1 MHFFISSNYW
11 NTGVYFN
18 LLMRNKSVG
27 NIMKLIFEEVIV
39 SDRHM
44 SDGQL

>member
-11 NTGVYFN
+11 NAGVYFN

-27 NIMKLIFEEVIV
+27 NVMKLVFEEVIV

-44 SDGQL
+44 SDGHL